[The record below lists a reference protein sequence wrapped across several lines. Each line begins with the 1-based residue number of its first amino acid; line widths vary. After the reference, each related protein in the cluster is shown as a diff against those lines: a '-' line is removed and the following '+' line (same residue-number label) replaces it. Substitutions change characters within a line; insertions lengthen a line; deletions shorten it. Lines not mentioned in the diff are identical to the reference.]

1 MAVSANRLELLQIVD
16 AVAREK
22 SIDRAI
28 VLASMEDAMQKA
40 ARSRYGQETDVH
52 AEINPKTGEIRFTRH
67 LLVVDRVENDAIEIS
82 LVDAQ
87 RKNPSAQ
94 IGDMISESLPPFDYG
109 RIPAQASKQV
119 LVQKIR
125 EAERDK
131 QYEVF
136 KDRIGDIINGAVKRV
151 EYGNVVVDLGG
162 AGGEAVVRRDELIPR
177 EMFRPGDRIRAYV
190 YDVRREARG
199 PQIFLSRTHPQ
210 FTAKLFTQEVPEIY
224 DGIVEVRAVARDPG
238 SRAKIAV
245 TSNDSSIDPVGA
257 CVGMRGSRVQA
268 VVNEL
273 QGEKIDI
280 IPWSPDAATF
290 IVNALQP
297 AEVMK
302 VVLDE
307 DSTRI
312 EVVVPDDQLSLAI
325 GRRGQNVRLASQLT
339 GWDID
344 ILTEAEES
352 ERRQKEFAERTTQF
366 MDALDVDE
374 TVAQLLASEGFRTVE
389 EIAYVEPRELAPR
402 SRDSTRTRRPRSRRA
417 RRMHLA
423 AIEAELDDKRKA
435 LGVADELKEIE
446 GLTTAM
452 LVKLGENG
460 VKSLEDLADCASD
473 DLVGWTEGR
482 FGQARLPQRL
492 RRDPRA
498 GRRHDP
504 GRARPRGLDRG
515 ARARAG
521 RRGRTTRKARRPER
535 GLEDFG
541 LRSRERTDDGGSERT
556 CIATGAKGPPEAML
570 RFALGPDGAVVP
582 DIRRKLPGRG
592 VWTSLSAAAVRRASA
607 KGAFARAFR
616 AKAEAAG
623 RSGGRRGRASR
634 ARRAAVAGD
643 GQQGGTGRRRRVQGG
658 RGDRSRRGRR
668 PDSGLRRRGGR
679 RGQTRTGAEGAAR
692 RGLRSRRPDQSL
704 LFKSIGFG
712 IGEGKCD
719 TCCAQ
724 IRRGDLGLPDAGRA
738 AAPFS
743 RGRGGRGS
751 QNRRRRRAGRKCD
764 GAWPSGRI
772 G

>member
-40 ARSRYGQETDVH
+40 ARSRYGQETEVR
-52 AEINPKTGEIRFTRH
+52 AEINPKTGEIRFSRL
-67 LLVVDRVENDAIEIS
+67 LLVVDQVENDATQIT
-82 LVDAQ
+82 LTDAQ
-87 RKNPSAQ
+87 KKNPSAQ
-94 IGDMISESLPPFDYG
+94 IGDWISESLPPFDYG

-136 KDRIGDIINGAVKRV
+136 KDRIGEIINGQVKRV

-224 DGIVEVRAVARDPG
+224 DGIVEVKAVARDPG

-245 TSNDSSIDPVGA
+245 TSNNSSIDPVGA

-352 ERRQKEFAERTTQF
+352 ERRQKEFAERTSVF
-366 MDALDVDE
+366 MEALDVDE

-389 EIAYVEPRELAPR
+389 EIAYVEPRELA
-402 SRDSTRTRRPRSRRA
+402 SIEGFDDETAAEIQARA
-417 RRMHLA
+417 QGHLA
-423 AIEAELDDKRKA
+423 RIEAEFDDRRKA

-446 GLTTAM
+446 GLTTPM
-452 LVKLGENG
+452 LVRLGESG
-460 VKSLEDLADCASD
+460 VKSVEDLADCASD
-473 DLVGWTEGR
+473 DLVGWTERSDGR
-482 FGQARLPQRL
+482 DAKPGFLSSFGITRAQADAMILDARV
-492 RRDPRA
+492 RA
-498 GRRHDP
+498 GWIEAPEPAAESADNEHPRR
-504 GRARPRGLDRG
+504 
-515 ARARAG
+515 
-521 RRGRTTRKARRPER
+521 
-535 GLEDFG
+535 
-541 LRSRERTDDGGSERT
+541 RSRTERCGRKRPDDSGSERT
-556 CIATGAKGPPEAML
+556 CIVSGAKGAPETML
-570 RFALGPDGAVVP
+570 RFALAADNSVVP

-592 VWTSLSAAAVRRASA
+592 VWTQLSAEACGALRR
-607 KGAFARAFR
+607 KGAFLTRLPR
-616 AKAEAAG
+616 PAKAPAALPRCG
-623 RSGGRRGRASR
+623 RLAR
-634 ARRAAVAGD
+634 ARRAAITVY
-643 GQQGGTGRRRRVQGG
+643 GQQGRTRRRWRLQGQLGDRKRRRG
-658 RGDRSRRGRR
+658 RGDSGQRRRPGRR
-668 PDSGLRRRGGR
+668 AESGR
-679 RGQTRTGAEGAAR
+679 TR
-692 RGLRSRRPDQSL
+692 
-704 LFKSIGFG
+704 
-712 IGEGKCD
+712 
-719 TCCAQ
+719 CA
-724 IRRGDLGLPDAGRA
+724 
-738 AAPFS
+738 
-743 RGRGGRGS
+743 
-751 QNRRRRRAGRKCD
+751 RAGKQIFPD
-764 GAWPSGRI
+764 
-772 G
+772 